1 MKRRNNKK
9 EKQRKEEYFP
19 VFFKGKNIAVFGKR
33 ILFILCLLF
42 AFCCCAA
49 PLIYAQQEVI
59 SVIKF
64 KDVGIKV
71 VLQSI
76 AAKAE
81 KDGEKVNIIVSPNV
95 EGLVTV
101 KLENISWQE
110 ALDGIV
116 GAYNYDYK
124 WIGNNVILVGTLE
137 EIKDKELREREMHEI
152 EVPRTKVFK
161 LSYLDANDAKK
172 TIEPLL
178 SAVGRISVLEA
189 TGQAGWEFGT
199 DVTKRTRSKEGKISR
214 TKTLVV
220 SDVSSTLKDIA
231 LLLEEIDIR
240 PQQILIKARIMEVSN
255 DFLKDFGFSWGTGSD
270 GASQSTLRFQE
281 IDNNGRKTVAGH
293 MLNSVTPN
301 IWNPLEGTA
310 FTPSTAGLQLAFQ
323 KLTGQQFEVIL
334 SAVEEDANTNTLSAP
349 TIVTLNNQ
357 EASILVGEK
366 YPIIKTDTSTET
378 SRIVG
383 GSLEEYKDIGIQL
396 NVVPQICGKNSEFIN
411 MIVHPAVT
419 SESGTVS
426 VKADSDTVLVSYP
439 IIASREAE
447 TQVLVKDGETIVIGG
462 LMKDVKSKEEIGIPF
477 LSRIPVL
484 GWLFKRST
492 EDTLKMDLLIF
503 ITAKI
508 IEPGEIISQEIVKTK
523 QVTNQ
528 FKGK

>member
-1 MKRRNNKK
+1 MNIRKK
-9 EKQRKEEYFP
+9 YLIFSFL
-19 VFFKGKNIAVFGKR
+19 FF
-33 ILFILCLLF
+33 ILFWMMTMF
-42 AFCCCAA
+42 S
-49 PLIYAQQEVI
+49 YAEEEMI
-59 SVIKF
+59 SVLKF
-64 KDVGIKV
+64 KDVDIKIV
-71 VLQSI
+71 IQSI
-76 AAKAE
+76 AVKAE
-81 KDGEKVNIIVSPNV
+81 KDGEKVNIIVSPEV

-101 KLENISWQE
+101 RLENVSWQE
-110 ALDGIV
+110 ALDGIT

-124 WIGNNVILVGTLE
+124 WLGKNIILVGTLD

-152 EVPRTKVFK
+152 EVPRTKVFN
-161 LSYLDANDAKK
+161 LSYLDASDAKK

-178 SAVGRISVLEA
+178 SVVGKISVLET

-220 SDVSSTLKDIA
+220 SDVASTLKDIT
-231 LLLEEIDIR
+231 LLLEELDVK

-270 GASQSTLRFQE
+270 GASQSDLRFQE
-281 IDNNGRKTVAGH
+281 IDNNGRKTAAGH

-366 YPIIKTDTSTET
+366 YPIIQTDTSTEN
-378 SRIVG
+378 SRIIG

-426 VKADSDTVLVSYP
+426 VKADSDTILVSYP
-439 IIASREAE
+439 IISSREAE

-477 LSRIPVL
+477 LSKLPIL